1 MRKEEVE
8 AAVAAAEEEEEAT
21 ATGRTG
27 PGRPW
32 PETDGE
38 SSFEPAL
45 NIEAQ
50 KSRTKEEDEGRGR
63 CYQVKR

>member
-38 SSFEPAL
+38 SSFESAL
-45 NIEAQ
+45 NIEAKIQ
-50 KSRTKEEDEGRGR
+50 DEGRGR
-63 CYQVKR
+63 RTRTLLSG

>member
-1 MRKEEVE
+1 M
-8 AAVAAAEEEEEAT
+8 AAAEEEEEAT

-38 SSFEPAL
+38 SSFESAL
-45 NIEAQ
+45 NIEAKIQ
-50 KSRTKEEDEGRGR
+50 DEGGGR
-63 CYQVKR
+63 RTRTLLSG